1 MTVYISALLQSSE
14 TFLWIKDRKT
24 AKLKF
29 SLMKVEKTENR
40 VDVLRSQ
47 RVKKEGESPQNT
59 DSLAWL
65 LFLQERKET
74 SFPLSH
80 DVLPINT

>member
-1 MTVYISALLQSSE
+1 
-14 TFLWIKDRKT
+14 
-24 AKLKF
+24 
-29 SLMKVEKTENR
+29 MKVEKTEHR

-47 RVKKEGESPQNT
+47 RVKKEGESPQNS